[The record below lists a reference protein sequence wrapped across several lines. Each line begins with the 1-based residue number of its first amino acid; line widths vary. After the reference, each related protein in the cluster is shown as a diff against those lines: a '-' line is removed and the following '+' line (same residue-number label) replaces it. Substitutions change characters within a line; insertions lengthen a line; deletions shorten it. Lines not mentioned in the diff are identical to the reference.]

1 MQQTIENPS
10 ALSRLPLIGQ
20 PMYIGTTQDAAGN
33 FAAPKTM
40 LSVPLGKVFI
50 ITKIALAPIS
60 YVGTAYVASPALVDR
75 TGNGL
80 DIRTAA
86 GTVVGTIKVNEF
98 TRWQSLFNASA
109 ANSWRNAPP
118 NNIVMWK
125 LRTPIAIA
133 AEAIVGNPQDNLYHN
148 TAGAFGYMIDE
159 GEAQALGFQ
168 VLGKSTTE
176 QGGVKSATST
186 TSAVTLIPAKTG
198 HSIQIL
204 NILARQQPLATAASS
219 TLTLRQSGD
228 SRNVFQFTN
237 GNPANFAQFA
247 FAPQIFL
254 RPGQGLDMLSTTAN
268 TGSACVHYR
277 YVPEADVPGDHWWAC
292 QAPTKPAGASTKEA
306 ANTAITC
313 YYPKSN
319 STATLATKGRQHLLE
334 GYVFSAQ
341 YAATSPLS
349 GGVLAA
355 GGISFRLGAGTSA
368 GQVGNSGLLVANT
381 PSGTQLTPIFDL
393 YEHEQTLWVTEDDA
407 MIPVP
412 AEQGLF
418 FESLAYEDTIP
429 AGGRIRD
436 WFVMAWGRTM
446 PERITGTIN
455 RGQA

>member
-20 PMYIGTTQDAAGN
+20 PMYIGSTQDVAGA
-33 FAAPKTM
+33 FGSPKTM
-40 LSVPLGKVFI
+40 LQVPLGKVFV
-50 ITKIALAPIS
+50 ITKIVLAPVS
-60 YVGTAYVASPALVDR
+60 YLVAYVASPSLGDR

-80 DIRTAA
+80 DIRTSA
-86 GTVVGTIKVNEF
+86 GNEF

-118 NNIVMWK
+118 NNVVAWK

-133 AEAIVGNPQDNLYHN
+133 PGAIVGNPQDNTYHN

-159 GEAQALGFQ
+159 GEATALGLQ
-168 VLGKSTTE
+168 LLGKSATE

-204 NILARQQPLATAASS
+204 NVLARQQPLATAASS

-237 GNPANFAQFA
+237 GNPANLCQFA
-247 FAPQIFL
+247 FSPQIFL
-254 RPGQGLDMLSTTAN
+254 RPGQGLDMLSTTTN
-268 TGSACVHYR
+268 TGSAAVHYR

-292 QAPTKPAGASTKEA
+292 QAPTKPAGTTTKQTT
-306 ANTAITC
+306 NTAITC

-319 STATLATKGRQHLLE
+319 TTATTAGTGRQHILE
-334 GYVFSAQ
+334 GYALSAQ
-341 YAATSPLS
+341 YAATSPVS
-349 GGVLAA
+349 GGALAA
-355 GGISFRLGAGTSA
+355 GGVSFRIGAGAS
-368 GQVGNSGLLVANT
+368 GGEIGNSGLLVSNT
-381 PSGTQLTPIFDL
+381 ASGTQMSPIFDL
-393 YEHEQTLWVTEDDA
+393 YEHEQTLWVAEDDA
-407 MIPVP
+407 MVIAP
-412 AEQGLF
+412 ATNGLF

-429 AGGRIRD
+429 ADGRIRD
-436 WFVMAWGRTM
+436 WFVMAWGRTI
-446 PERITGTIN
+446 PERFTGTTN